1 MKSRFQKAAGFSLI
15 EVLVVI
21 AIIAMLIGLALPNYL
36 GARER
41 ARDSKRKTE
50 LSQLKTALRMY
61 YNDYAG
67 YPTSDSGIL
76 KACGLT
82 GKLACPVCTSA
93 EFAAGGTDGCSVIYM
108 KKLPQIGTGPLTDTF
123 LYFQCSDGDD
133 FRLVTSLENKSDIDI
148 ASSQTRCPAACG
160 AGLGPTEYVLCAD

>member
-1 MKSRFQKAAGFSLI
+1 MKSRFLKTTGFSLI

-50 LSQLKTALRMY
+50 LGQMKIALRMY
-61 YNDYAG
+61 YNDYMS

-108 KKLPQIGTGPLTDTF
+108 KKLPQIGTGSPYTTF
-123 LYFQCSDGDD
+123 QYYQCTGGDD
-133 FRLVTSLENKSDIDI
+133 FRLVTTVENKSDIDI
-148 ASSQTRCPAACG
+148 ASSKTRCPAGCG
-160 AGLGPTEYVLCAD
+160 ATFGLADYVLCAD